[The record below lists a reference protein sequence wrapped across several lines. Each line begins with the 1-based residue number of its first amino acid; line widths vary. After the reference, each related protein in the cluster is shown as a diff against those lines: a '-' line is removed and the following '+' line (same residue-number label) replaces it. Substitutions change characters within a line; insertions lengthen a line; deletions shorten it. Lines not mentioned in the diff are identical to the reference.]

1 LTDPVWYFLLF
12 WFPKYLND
20 ARHLSLIDTAKI
32 AWIVYL
38 AADFGCISA
47 GVLSAMLIRRGV
59 DPPASRIRVMV
70 IAALLLPL
78 SPLIAYSPT
87 ALVAVLV
94 ASACAFGHLLWQ
106 TSLSTLI
113 VDLYPKRL
121 MGTVFG
127 LVAAGS
133 GLGGMLSTN
142 LVARVVTKYSY
153 TPIFITMGLLHPIAW
168 FLSASLK
175 NRTISKFG
183 AGREDC

>member
-1 LTDPVWYFLLF
+1 
-12 WFPKYLND
+12 
-20 ARHLSLIDTAKI
+20 
-32 AWIVYL
+32 
-38 AADFGCISA
+38 
-47 GVLSAMLIRRGV
+47 
-59 DPPASRIRVMV
+59 
-70 IAALLLPL
+70 
-78 SPLIAYSPT
+78 
-87 ALVAVLV
+87 
-94 ASACAFGHLLWQ
+94 
-106 TSLSTLI
+106 
-113 VDLYPKRL
+113 

-153 TPIFITMGLLHPIAW
+153 TPIFIIMGLLHPIAW